1 MADKELEIEEGSK
14 KKSKLMLIIIA
25 VAVVVL
31 LGGGVGAYLFLFT
44 GDTTSMTEG
53 EDGTSEGV
61 IENLE
66 SKAGRAL
73 YVAMPRPFTF
83 NAPGVSRERIVQ
95 IEVQLMVRGA
105 DNEELAKRH
114 IPMIEGTLL
123 QIFSASNADDLV
135 TDVGKVELKERATA
149 EVRQVMTELE
159 SSPVVEQV
167 LFTGFVI
174 Q

>member
-31 LGGGVGAYLFLFT
+31 LGGGVGAYFFLFT

-53 EDGTSEGV
+53 EDGTSEEV

-66 SKAGRAL
+66 SEAGQAL

-105 DNEELAKRH
+105 DSEELAKRH

-123 QIFSASNADDLV
+123 QVFSASNADDLV

-149 EVRQVMTELE
+149 SVRQVMTELE